1 MSQAG
6 AISGGGISGTVA
18 VNQGGTGQTSLTAHN
33 VILGEGTSAVG
44 FAAPGTTGYPLLST
58 GASSDPAFGQVDL
71 TAGVTNLLPVANGG
85 TGAGTFT
92 AHAVLV
98 GETTSAISAVG
109 PGTAGQ
115 ALLSGGSV
123 ADPAYSTAT
132 YPLTTAQGDLLLS
145 STINTI
151 TTLGKS
157 SSSTRYLSNTGTNN
171 NAAWAQ
177 VDVTNGVTGTLPVG
191 NGGLGVASP
200 TAHAILVG
208 EGTSAVSPIG
218 PLTNGQLLIGSTGA
232 DPVAASLTQGSN
244 ITITPGAGTITIASA
259 GTLSLAWAVIGASQ
273 TLAVNAGYV
282 CTTGAALSLALPA
295 TAAVGSMIVVSL
307 DGSTSWAI
315 TQGSG
320 QQIRFGNVT
329 TTSGTGGSLTSTAAG
344 DTIYMVCSVANTR
357 WNVVFSIGNITVV

>member
-6 AISGGGISGTVA
+6 PISGGGITGTVA

-58 GASSDPAFGQVDL
+58 GATTDPAFAQLSL
-71 TAGVTNLLPVANGG
+71 TAGVTGMLPVGNGG
-85 TGAGTFT
+85 TGAATFT
-92 AHAVLV
+92 AHTILA
-98 GETTSAISAVG
+98 GEGTSAISAIG
-109 PGTAGQ
+109 PGSAGQ
-115 ALLSGGSV
+115 VLQSGGAS
-123 ADPAYSTAT
+123 ANPAYSTAT

-145 STINTI
+145 SAANTI
-151 TTLGKS
+151 TTLGKNS
-157 SSSTRYLSNTGTNN
+157 NATRYLSNTGTTN

-177 VDVTNGVTGTLPVG
+177 VALTTGVSGTLPVG

-208 EGTSAVSPIG
+208 EGASAVSPIG
-218 PLTNGQLLIGSTGA
+218 PLTSGQFLIGSTGA
-232 DPVAASLTQGSN
+232 DPVAALITAGSN
-244 ITITPGAGTITIASA
+244 ITLTPGAGSLTIASTGA
-259 GTLSLAWAVIGASQ
+259 LAISWTLIGASQ
-273 TLAVNAGYV
+273 TLAINSGYV

-295 TAAVGSMIVVSL
+295 TAALGSMIAVTL

-320 QQIRFGNVT
+320 QQIRFGNVQ
-329 TTSGTGGSLTSTAAG
+329 TTSGAGGSLTSTAAG
-344 DTIYMVCSVANTR
+344 DTIYMVCTVANTR